1 VTRTDLTGVV
11 AAAAAGDERAWEA
24 LYRRFDPTLRRV
36 ARGFRLSSHEVEDAL
51 QATWLRAFRNLH
63 RLENPAAIGGWLV
76 TTARRESQR
85 VLQLA
90 TREVP
95 TEHAIGDEVH
105 DLDSHADHDPLAAAE
120 RSAAIHAA
128 LDSLP
133 ARERTLL
140 TLLSREPAPSYEEA
154 AAELG
159 VPLGSVGPTRGRALA
174 RLRRHPRLRA
184 LRGPE
189 PGGAPA

>member
-1 VTRTDLTGVV
+1 VTRADLTRVV
-11 AAAAAGDERAWEA
+11 AAAATGDERAWEA

-36 ARGFRLSSHEVEDAL
+36 ARGFCLSSHEVEDAL
-51 QATWLRAFRNLH
+51 QATWLRVFRGLH

-76 TTARRESQR
+76 TTARRESLR

-95 TEHAIGDEVH
+95 AEHAIGDEMPDLNSH
-105 DLDSHADHDPLAAAE
+105 DDYDPLADAD
-120 RSAAIHAA
+120 RLAAIRAA

-159 VPLGSVGPTRGRALA
+159 MPLGSVGPTRGRALA
-174 RLRRHPRLRA
+174 RLRRHPRLGA

-189 PGGAPA
+189 RGGVPA